1 MKLKKLVLILVGCF
15 TLVSCATF
23 DPSRHYDGYQS
34 INQLPISNKYSSNV
48 YVLHQPVEGLAH
60 PMVGIVYADGKY
72 LGRTFPGLILLHET
86 NNSKVNFDVYSNTWC
101 ADDDYKI
108 YGSGKIS
115 VDLKKGEDVYFVLT
129 ESRGTFE
136 VPKSLIFAY
145 IFCEQV
151 KKDKSAFHTI
161 RKVSKE
167 AWMELL
173 KTGSSSPDAFFG
185 MYKYKDE
192 ELKATREYW
201 QKKYQNK

>member
-34 INQLPISNKYSSNV
+34 INQLPISNKYSSKV

-72 LGRTFPGLILLHET
+72 VGRTFPGLMLLHET
-86 NNSKVNFDVYSNTWC
+86 NSSKVNFDVYSNTWC
-101 ADDDYKI
+101 FDEDYKT

-115 VDLKKGEDVYFVLT
+115 VDLKKGEDVYLVLT

-145 IFCEQV
+145 VFCEQV

-167 AWMELL
+167 AWTEFT
-173 KTGSSSPDAFFG
+173 KSKSSGPDAFWG
-185 MYKYKDE
+185 TYNYKDE
-192 ELKATREYW
+192 ELKATREYM
-201 QKKYQNK
+201 QKHYQNK